1 MSCLFGH
8 FRESPAT
15 FALHPRTSSSS
26 PAPCRVLHRHPRSR
40 PLSLTLLFRLGVS
53 LPSSAVIFVL
63 LRATCLILSKGY
75 TSVYLSISVCPV
87 LSSRRVRPRGT
98 RTESRVSG
106 RPRAAL
112 PAFTLQVEQSISIS
126 RESLLNLEFAVSV
139 SEEANGDARARA
151 VRSSARGWNGDTVAG
166 NGAT

>member
-26 PAPCRVLHRHPRSR
+26 PAPCRVLHPRSR

-53 LPSSAVIFVL
+53 LPFSAVIFVL

-87 LSSRRVRPRGT
+87 LSSRRIRPRGT

-139 SEEANGDARARA
+139 SEEANGDARA
-151 VRSSARGWNGDTVAG
+151 VRSSGRGWNGDTVAG

>member
-1 MSCLFGH
+1 MGISAN
-8 FRESPAT
+8 RPPPSPFTHALRLLLLPPAASSTAT
-15 FALHPRTSSSS
+15 PG
-26 PAPCRVLHRHPRSR
+26 PAPV
-40 PLSLTLLFRLGVS
+40 SLTLLFRLGVS
-53 LPSSAVIFVL
+53 LPFSAVIFVL

-87 LSSRRVRPRGT
+87 LSSRSIRPRGT

-151 VRSSARGWNGDTVAG
+151 R
-166 NGAT
+166 